1 MQTIKITQTDKGQF
15 HWEDFLLRKQ
25 EIRLLKLLN
34 HLEAKP
40 QIKNKVMKLY
50 KREISR
56 ENIIPLSNHPIN
68 IFLHALLH
76 GKLEDLQKQST
87 LINN

>member
-1 MQTIKITQTDKGQF
+1 MPSIKVDTTAKGQY

-56 ENIIPLSNHPIN
+56 ENIIPLYNHPIN
-68 IFLHALLH
+68 IFLHSLLN
-76 GKLEDLQKQST
+76 GKLEELQNKST
-87 LINN
+87 IINN

>member
-1 MQTIKITQTDKGQF
+1 MQTIKITQTNKGQF

-25 EIRLLKLLN
+25 EIRTLKLLN

-40 QIKNKVMKLY
+40 QIKNKVIKLL
-50 KREISR
+50 KRNVNR
-56 ENIIPLSNHPIN
+56 ENIIPLYKHPIN
-68 IFLHALLH
+68 IFLNALIH
-76 GKLEDLQKQST
+76 NKLDELQKQST